1 MRSLFNGILGLGAQ
15 GTARALHIADDFI
28 GPQWK
33 WLSGKATKALKP
45 DGLYVDPNGVVNY
58 SKRYKGVLNDPDFGG
73 HYKRYGSDTF
83 RGTVGDLAGRAYNNS
98 RFMRRWAAK
107 LNRYGT
113 DAVNKAFPG
122 HKNIGRTTSKAMKY
136 TALGGLGGG
145 MLEMPFNM
153 VDGGTDTTAYKMLHG
168 VNSINPFYHFTTS
181 EYSPAIA
188 AFNYAT
194 PIGLAFTGVG
204 KGTERVSNG
213 YAAAAEQGARSAI
226 DATSNALS
234 NMSFMDRLGY
244 LFAPGTASARYR
256 SQALDQ
262 LARTLGRPLTSTGDT
277 DKDKALADILRTV

>member
-1 MRSLFNGILGLGAQ
+1 MRRLFNGILGLGAQ
-15 GTARALHIADDFI
+15 GAAGALHIADDFI

-45 DGLYVDPNGVVNY
+45 DGMIVDPNGVVNY
-58 SKRYKGVLNDPDFGG
+58 NKKYKGLFSNNNN
-73 HYKRYGSDTF
+73 YKRDGTDTF
-83 RGTVGDLAGRAYNNS
+83 RGAVGDLAGRAYNNS
-98 RFMRRWAAK
+98 RFMRRLASK

-113 DAVNKAFPG
+113 DAVNNAFPG

-145 MLEMPFNM
+145 MLEMPFHM

-168 VNSINPFYHFTTS
+168 VNSINPFYHFTMS
-181 EYSPAIA
+181 EYSPANA
-188 AFNYAT
+188 VFNYAT
-194 PIGLAFTGVG
+194 PLGLAFTGVG
-204 KGTERVSNG
+204 KGMESVANG
-213 YAAAAEQGARSAI
+213 YATAAEQGARSAI
-226 DATSNALS
+226 DATSDALS

-262 LARTLGRPLTSTGDT
+262 LARTLGRPLTSTGDV